1 MGWAQNNR
9 KETGMNAS
17 ERQGDH
23 TDVIVVG
30 CGPTGLVLALL
41 LARQGHSVAMIER
54 HPDLYPLPRAI
65 AYDHEVARVLDATG
79 VTKAMAPLVGIPG
92 VYQWRNAARELLFEL
107 GWNGA
112 GLSGFSHSYIFNQ
125 TQLEA
130 VLNEAALASPH
141 IQIHRGLEARSFRQ
155 DENGVTLTADPVGR
169 PKEATDFRGRYL
181 VGADGANS
189 VVRAGMGG
197 ALQDLGF
204 MADWLVV
211 DVLPARPDV
220 KLPVDDDVML
230 QICDPARPTTVVS
243 GGPGRRRWEFMALEG
258 ETQDDLNHPEHA
270 WALLAPW
277 GVTPNNAVLERHAV
291 YRFRGAG
298 ADKWR
303 AGRVFIAGDAAHLT
317 PPFAGQGLCAGV
329 RNSAALAWR
338 LDAALRGRAT
348 EAMLDSYGSERAQ
361 HAAVWVNVAIELGK
375 VICVLDPTAAAERDK
390 NLIAARRDPS
400 LAPPPPPL
408 PNLGPGMTLQGKGC
422 GQLAAGGKVSFGGK
436 TGHFDNVVG
445 RGFVLLS
452 RRDDPARSLS
462 PEMLAFWKEIGGV
475 SAGFGPQGVS
485 DDAGAY
491 SAWLDDL
498 GADTALVRPDF
509 YVFGTGSGPGAA
521 DNLVAKLRKFFT
533 VADREPVSTE
543 NVAAAKL

>member
-1 MGWAQNNR
+1 
-9 KETGMNAS
+9 MNAS
-17 ERQGDH
+17 ERQAIQAE
-23 TDVIVVG
+23 VIVVG

-41 LARQGHSVAMIER
+41 LARQGHIVTMIER
-54 HPDLYPLPRAI
+54 HPDLFPLPRAI

-79 VTKAMAPLVGIPG
+79 VTEAMAPLVGLPG

-107 GWNGA
+107 AWNGR
-112 GLSGFSHSYIFNQ
+112 GLSGYPHSYIFSQ
-125 TQLEA
+125 PQLEG
-130 VLNEAALASPH
+130 VLNEAAMASPR
-141 IQIHRGLEARSFRQ
+141 IEIHRGLEARSFRQ
-155 DENGVTLTADPVGR
+155 EESGVTLTAGPTGR
-169 PKEATDFRGRYL
+169 PQEATDFRGRYL

-189 VVRAGMGG
+189 VIRASIGG

-211 DVLPARPDV
+211 DVLPLRSEA

-230 QICDPARPTTVVS
+230 QVCDPARPTTVVS

-258 ETQDDLNHPEHA
+258 ESADDLNRPERA
-270 WALLAPW
+270 WTMLAPW
-277 GVTPNNAVLERHAV
+277 GVTPDNAVLERHAV
-291 YRFRGAG
+291 YRFRGAV

-303 AGRVFIAGDAAHLT
+303 NGRVFIAGDAAHLT

-329 RNSAALAWR
+329 RDSAALAWR
-338 LDAALRGRAT
+338 LDTALKGRAT
-348 EAMLDSYGSERAQ
+348 EAMLDSYGSERAE

-375 VICVLDPTAAAERDK
+375 VICVLDPKAAAARDK
-390 NLIAARRDPS
+390 GLLAVRRDPS

-408 PNLGPGMTLQGKGC
+408 PNLGPGMVLEGKCC
-422 GQLAAGGKVSFGGK
+422 GQVAAGGRVSFGGR

-445 RGFVLLS
+445 RGFVLVS
-452 RRDDPARSLS
+452 RGDDPARSLS
-462 PEMLAFWKEIGGV
+462 PEMLAFWNDIGGV

-485 DDAGAY
+485 DDEGSY

-509 YVFGTGSGPGAA
+509 YVFGAGNGADA
-521 DNLVAKLRKFFT
+521 ANDLVAALREFF
-533 VADREPVSTE
+533 AAPEQELVSAE
-543 NVAAAKL
+543 GSAAAEL